1 MLNIL
6 KHLDPSLAK
15 DGAHYSRR
23 DFSSNPLTAD
33 EVYESFLAW
42 IAERS
47 MTLYPAQDEAVL
59 AISSGANV
67 ILATPTGSGK
77 STVAVAAHFTALA
90 QGQRSY
96 YTAPIKAL
104 VSEKFFDLVEIFG
117 AENVGMITGDSAINS
132 HAPIIC
138 CTAEILANIAL
149 REGKNADLCQV
160 IMDEF
165 HFYSDPQR
173 GWAWQVPLLE
183 LPQAQFLL
191 MSATL
196 GDTSRFEKEMTE
208 LTGRASMLVTS
219 SERPIPLHYYYSMT
233 PVQETVQEL
242 VETKQTPVYIVHFS
256 QKAALEQANA
266 LLSVAIATKSDK
278 EKISELIAKFRFGPG
293 FGKQLNKLLRAGIGI
308 HHAGMLPKYRRLVE
322 QLAQAGLLKVI
333 CGTDTLG
340 VGINVPI
347 RTVLITA
354 LSKFDGNRSRRLR
367 AREFHQIAGRAGRAG
382 FDTAGTV
389 VVQAPEH
396 DIENARLMAKATAK
410 FGDDTKRINQ
420 SLSSKRKK
428 APEGFVGWSEKTFDQ
443 LVAAEPEPLTS
454 SFDISHAMLLNLMA
468 REENPVLAAY
478 RLLQENHEQPARRR
492 ELLRQAIGMYKELL
506 AGGVI
511 ERSATPDEHG
521 SYIHLTE
528 DLQRNFALN
537 QPLSAFALAALEL
550 LDPASPDY
558 ALDAISLIEATL
570 DSPNLV
576 LYAQERKAKNELAAE
591 LKADGVD
598 YAERMAELDKV
609 EYPQPLADLIEQA
622 YTTYRQSAPWI
633 ARFEPRPKSIVRD
646 MYERAMGF
654 NDFVQYYALERGEG
668 VLLRYLSDAY
678 KALVHTVPADA
689 VTEELEEIIAWLGE
703 LIRQTD
709 SSLVDE
715 WEKLAAGEDSASL
728 AADRAAATGEITLDD
743 APEAVTKNERAF
755 KVMVR
760 NALFRRV
767 ELFAA
772 ERDRALGELDAE
784 SGWDADRW
792 ADAMD
797 DYFDA
802 YEDIYTDSAARSPRL
817 MTLDTDTS
825 AHPGVWRV
833 QQAFAD
839 PEDNFDF
846 GIRAE
851 IDLTASDREGYPVL
865 RILSVGEFEGT
876 L

>member
-1 MLNIL
+1 MSILNFL
-6 KHLDPSLAK
+6 SPSLGENPG
-15 DGAHYSRR
+15 DYNRR
-23 DFSSNPLTAD
+23 DFKGNPLTA
-33 EVYESFLAW
+33 EEIYEAFTEW
-42 IAERS
+42 ISTRG

-59 AISSGANV
+59 SIAAGHNV
-67 ILATPTGSGK
+67 VLATPTGSGK
-77 STVAVAAHFTALA
+77 STVAVAAHFTGLA
-90 QGQRSY
+90 TGQRSY

-104 VSEKFFDLVEIFG
+104 VSEKFFDLIDIFG
-117 AENVGMITGDSAINS
+117 AENVGMITGDSAINTE
-132 HAPIIC
+132 APIIC

-149 REGKNADLCQV
+149 REGKDADLCQV

-173 GWAWQVPLLE
+173 GWAWQLPLLE

-196 GDTSRFEKEMTE
+196 GDTTRFQEEMTA
-208 LTGRASMLVTS
+208 LTGRESDLVAH
-219 SERPIPLHYYYSMT
+219 SERPIPLHFYYSTT

-242 VETKQTPVYIVHFS
+242 VQTKQTPVYIVHFS

-266 LLSVAIATKSDK
+266 LLSVAIASKEDK
-278 EKISELIAKFRFGPG
+278 ERIAELIAKFRFGPG
-293 FGKQLNKLLRAGIGI
+293 FGKALNKLVRAGIGI

-322 QLAQAGLLKVI
+322 QLAQEGLLKVI

-354 LSKFDGNRSRRLR
+354 LSKFDGARSRRLR

-396 DIENARLMAKATAK
+396 DIENARLLAKAQAK

-443 LVAAEPEPLTS
+443 LVEAAPEPLTS
-454 SFDISHAMLLNLMA
+454 SFDITHAMLLNLMH
-468 REENPVLAAY
+468 RPENPVIAAY
-478 RLLQENHEQPARRR
+478 RIIQNNHESPARRR
-492 ELLRQAIGMYKELL
+492 ELLRKAIGIYKELL
-506 AGGVI
+506 TGGVI
-511 ERSATPDEHG
+511 ERTNTPDEHG
-521 SYIHLTE
+521 SYLRLTE
-528 DLQRNFALN
+528 DLQDNFALN
-537 QPLSAFALAALEL
+537 QPLSAFAVAALEL
-550 LDPASPDY
+550 LDPESPSY
-558 ALDAISLIEATL
+558 ALDALSLIEATL
-570 DSPNLV
+570 DSPNQV
-576 LYAQERKAKNELAAE
+576 LYAQERKAKNELSAQ

-598 YAERMAELDKV
+598 YTERMNELDKV
-609 EYPQPLADLIEQA
+609 TYPQPLAELIDQA
-622 YTTYRQSAPWI
+622 YTTYKQSAPWV

-654 NDFVQYYALERGEG
+654 NDFVQYYSLERAEG

-678 KALVHTVPADA
+678 KALRHTIPDSA
-689 VTEELEEIIAWLGE
+689 VTDELDDIIEWLGE
-703 LIRQTD
+703 LVRQTD

-715 WEKLAAGEDSASL
+715 WEKLAAGEDTATIAAEHASI
-728 AADRAAATGEITLDD
+728 EEEE
-743 APEAVTKNERAF
+743 PPAVTKNLRAF
-755 KVMVR
+755 RVMVR

-767 ELFAA
+767 ELFAD
-772 ERDRALGELDAE
+772 ERDRALGALDE
-784 SGWDADRW
+784 WCGWDADRW

-797 DYFDA
+797 DYFDT
-802 YEDIYTDSAARSPRL
+802 YDDIYTDADARSPRL
-817 MTLDTDTS
+817 VSMDEDTA
-825 AHPGVWRV
+825 AHPGVWKV
-833 QQAFAD
+833 QQSFAD

-851 IDLTASDREGYPVL
+851 VDLAASDEAGYPVL
-865 RILSVGEFEGT
+865 KILSVGEF
-876 L
+876 